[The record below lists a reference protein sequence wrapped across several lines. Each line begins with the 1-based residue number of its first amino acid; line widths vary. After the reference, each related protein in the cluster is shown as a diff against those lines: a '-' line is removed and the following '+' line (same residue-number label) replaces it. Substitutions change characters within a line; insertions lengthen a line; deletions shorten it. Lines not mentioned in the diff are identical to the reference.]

1 MKNATPKY
9 ISISKELIQKIESG
23 EYQPG
28 DKIPSENELI
38 EMYSVSNTTARKSL
52 LDPKM

>member
-28 DKIPSENELI
+28 DKI
-38 EMYSVSNTTARKSL
+38 
-52 LDPKM
+52 D